1 MSWQLWVLVGLAVTG
16 AIGLFAWKLRHAQ
29 EVFDRIV
36 RQTDPVGQTDPV
48 AQADPVRQAVP
59 PVDEVARRR
68 LARTPAPRRVV
79 GHLPH
84 IAVHSRRH
92 H

>member
-1 MSWQLWVLVGLAVTG
+1 MAVAG
-16 AIGLFAWKLRHAQ
+16 VVGLFAWKLRHAQ

-36 RQTDPVGQTDPV
+36 RQTDPAG
-48 AQADPVRQAVP
+48 QADP

-68 LARTPAPRRVV
+68 VARTPAPRRVV